1 MIRLQKYLADCGVC
15 SRRKAEELIMT
26 GQVYVNGRQ
35 AEIGMR
41 VDTGDEVLLD
51 GMSIKLPA
59 KRVWIMLN
67 KPEGYITSAKDQFGR
82 KTVLDLLHGVE
93 ERVFPVGRLDYD
105 TSGLLL
111 LTNDGELANKLAHP
125 SYNVE
130 KVYLVS
136 VKRAPLDSAIAAL
149 QAGVEVDGKMT
160 RPANIYAIGEEN
172 GLVTVKIGIR
182 EGRNRIIRKMFSA
195 VGHEVVLL
203 KRLSLG
209 NLQLGSI
216 EKGEFRYLVDE
227 EISMLFTLVL

>member
-1 MIRLQKYLADCGVC
+1 
-15 SRRKAEELIMT
+15 MT